1 MSYSVTIDVF
11 RENYLRI
18 IKEAF
23 DCLSGA
29 LTSISTNDKPRATA
43 VREKI
48 IQLLEKIFK
57 EIFLLGNYPS
67 IISFIYL
74 FLVKVIQCFKV
85 FESH

>member
-29 LTSISTNDKPRATA
+29 LTSISTNDKPRAIA

-48 IQLLEKIFK
+48 IQLLEILTTVP
-57 EIFLLGNYPS
+57 EESP
-67 IISFIYL
+67 FIAM
-74 FLVKVIQCFKV
+74 KVTLNQLKDQLTDFINLN
-85 FESH
+85 

>member
-11 RENYLRI
+11 RENYLRN

-29 LTSISTNDKPRATA
+29 LTSIATNDKPRATA

-48 IQLLEKIFK
+48 IQLLEILTTVP
-57 EIFLLGNYPS
+57 EESP
-67 IISFIYL
+67 FIAM
-74 FLVKVIQCFKV
+74 KVTLNQLKDQLTDFINLN
-85 FESH
+85 